1 VRHPAFLRVIRGSL
15 PLLTVRAALAQT
27 PAPNRITLL
36 TLNQP
41 PCATLQPTSVIRAK
55 LVYNLAETE
64 QSTDGFVIFIKFQ
77 RTNPRM
83 TFSDERQGV
92 VAISARQDTV
102 TLTYPIAAI
111 RHNAQLKRP
120 LTCYFYLHRNT
131 GPGRN
136 VVIAQ
141 TAPVIFQECQ

>member
-1 VRHPAFLRVIRGSL
+1 
-15 PLLTVRAALAQT
+15 LAQT
-27 PAPNRITLL
+27 PAPSRITLL

-41 PCATLQPTSVIRAK
+41 PCATLQSTSVIRAK

-64 QSTDGFVIFIKFQ
+64 QSTESFALSIKFQ

-83 TFSDERQGV
+83 TFPDGRQGV
-92 VAISARQDTV
+92 IAISARQDTV

-131 GPGRN
+131 GPGRS
-136 VVIAQ
+136 VVLA
-141 TAPVIFQECQ
+141 